1 MSNNYTVEELQDM
14 LYEARQ
20 EELLDLAPDYAEQ
33 DRLIEKYGAKEKTRD
48 DINNIAPT
56 KVWADTRGCTHPVP
70 ITYWDWFSLWVAL
83 LQYPAIAIALIYW
96 VVIADI

>member
-1 MSNNYTVEELQDM
+1 MNNHYTVEELEEM
-14 LYEARQ
+14 LYDAKQ
-20 EELLDLAPDYAEQ
+20 EELLNLAPDYAEQ

-70 ITYWDWFSLWVAL
+70 ITTWQWFSLWVAL
-83 LQYPAIAIALIYW
+83 LQYPLIAIALICW
-96 VVIADI
+96 VAISGI